1 VFSGYEEMG
10 ETSGTPAKLGQCT
23 RCGKTY
29 PIRYADASWYPVG
42 TDGTCICG
50 GDEFVPF
57 E

>member
-1 VFSGYEEMG
+1 MG